1 MPTDFYADLGVT
13 KNASADEI
21 KKAYRK
27 LAAKLHP
34 DRNPGD
40 KKTETRFKSVNRAYQ
55 TLSDP
60 KKRALYDEFGEE
72 ALREGFNVDA
82 ARAYQRA
89 QTSGFGGMN
98 GGSGGFRFEDMFARG
113 GRGGMGGGLGD
124 LFGDLFQGGVNR
136 GGPRGAGM
144 KGSDIASEVTVEFR
158 EALQGAEL
166 NLTLQNGGAPVTV
179 RIPPGADDG
188 DRVRVPGHG
197 APGPFGGANGDLV
210 LAIRVQPHA
219 HFERKGLD
227 LHLDLPITVGEAY
240 RGAKVRIPTPE
251 GDVTLTVPKRTQ
263 SGQRLRLKGKGVRR
277 KKDQGDLYV
286 RFLVR
291 LPESESKDV
300 ERAIDELER
309 HTTEDVREGIEF

>member
-1 MPTDFYADLGVT
+1 
-13 KNASADEI
+13 
-21 KKAYRK
+21 
-27 LAAKLHP
+27 
-34 DRNPGD
+34 
-40 KKTETRFKSVNRAYQ
+40 
-55 TLSDP
+55 
-60 KKRALYDEFGEE
+60 
-72 ALREGFNVDA
+72 
-82 ARAYQRA
+82 
-89 QTSGFGGMN
+89 
-98 GGSGGFRFEDMFARG
+98 
-113 GRGGMGGGLGD
+113 
-124 LFGDLFQGGVNR
+124 
-136 GGPRGAGM
+136 M
-144 KGSDIASEVTVEFR
+144 KGSDIASEVTVEFK

-210 LAIRVQPHA
+210 LAIRVQPHP

-227 LHLDLPITVGEAY
+227 LYLDLPITVGEAY

-263 SGQRLRLKGKGVRR
+263 SGQQLRLKGKGVRR
-277 KKDQGDLYV
+277 KKEQGDLYV

-291 LPESESKDV
+291 LPDSDSKDV

-309 HTTEDVREGIEF
+309 HTKEDIRDGIEF